1 MIQDGSRV
9 KLHYTLTVD
18 GETIDS
24 SEGKEPLEYEHNRGQ
39 IIPGLEAQL
48 AGLNPGDRKEV
59 VVEPAQ
65 GYGERDPEAV
75 QEVPKAAFADGV
87 EDLEPGVVVSGQSG
101 DNVFRATVVAVKEE
115 TVELDFNHPLA
126 GKTLHFN
133 VEVVSVD

>member
-59 VVEPAQ
+59 VVEPDQ
-65 GYGERDPEAV
+65 GYGERDPEAI

-101 DNVFRATVVAVKEE
+101 ENVFRATVVAVKEE

>member
-1 MIQDGSRV
+1 LIQDGSRV